1 MKLSL
6 MDILNES
13 KGKLLYS
20 AVVLDEV
27 SRKQLISFVKDFVL
41 IPSEW
46 RIINHHMTIG
56 FKKPVPDELKD
67 YIGKNIDLRVK
78 EIGVSDDAIAVKV
91 EGFFTYNERP
101 KELDSIARKSYAV
114 ISGNSMCCERPCL
127 TERPQSA
134 FRESPRFLSSGSVV
148 VIGIIHAK

>member
-6 MDILNES
+6 MGILNES

-27 SRKQLISFVKDFVL
+27 SRKQLLSFVKDFVL

-46 RIINHHMTIG
+46 KIINHHMTIG

-91 EGFFTYNERP
+91 EGFFTYNEIPHITIAIP
-101 KELDSIARKSYAV
+101 KNGKPSNSNLITNWMSIPNDREIIV
-114 ISGNSMCCERPCL
+114 SG
-127 TERPQSA
+127 
-134 FRESPRFLSSGSVV
+134 V
-148 VIGIIHAK
+148 VIEILS

>member
-27 SRKQLISFVKDFVL
+27 SRKQLLSFVKDFVL

-46 RIINHHMTIG
+46 KIINHHMTIG

-91 EGFFTYNERP
+91 EGFFTYNEIPHITIAIP
-101 KELDSIARKSYAV
+101 KNGKPSNSNLITNWMSIPNDREIIV
-114 ISGNSMCCERPCL
+114 SG
-127 TERPQSA
+127 
-134 FRESPRFLSSGSVV
+134 V
-148 VIGIIHAK
+148 VIEILS

>member
-6 MDILNES
+6 LGILNES

-27 SRKQLISFVKDFVL
+27 SRKQLLSFVKDFVL

-46 RIINHHMTIG
+46 KIINHHMTIG

-91 EGFFTYNERP
+91 EGFFTYNEIPHITIAIP
-101 KELDSIARKSYAV
+101 KNGKPSNSNLITNWMSIPNDREIIV
-114 ISGNSMCCERPCL
+114 SGVV
-127 TERPQSA
+127 TEI
-134 FRESPRFLSSGSVV
+134 LS
-148 VIGIIHAK
+148 

>member
-6 MDILNES
+6 MGILNES

-27 SRKQLISFVKDFVL
+27 SRKQLLSFVKDFVL

-91 EGFFTYNERP
+91 EGFFTYNEIPHITIAIP
-101 KELDSIARKSYAV
+101 KNGKPSNSNLITNWMSIPNDREIIV
-114 ISGNSMCCERPCL
+114 SGVVAEI
-127 TERPQSA
+127 
-134 FRESPRFLSSGSVV
+134 LS
-148 VIGIIHAK
+148 

>member
-1 MKLSL
+1 

-27 SRKQLISFVKDFVL
+27 SRKQLLSFVKDFVL

-91 EGFFTYNERP
+91 EGFFTYNEIPHITIAIP
-101 KELDSIARKSYAV
+101 KNGKPSNSNLITNWMSIPNDREIIV
-114 ISGNSMCCERPCL
+114 SGVV
-127 TERPQSA
+127 TEI
-134 FRESPRFLSSGSVV
+134 LS
-148 VIGIIHAK
+148 

>member
-27 SRKQLISFVKDFVL
+27 SRKQLLSFVKDFVL

-46 RIINHHMTIG
+46 KIINHHMTIG

-91 EGFFTYNERP
+91 EGFFTYNEIPHITIAIP
-101 KELDSIARKSYAV
+101 KNGKPSNSNLITNWMSIPNDREIIV
-114 ISGNSMCCERPCL
+114 SGVV
-127 TERPQSA
+127 TEI
-134 FRESPRFLSSGSVV
+134 LS
-148 VIGIIHAK
+148 

>member
-1 MKLSL
+1 MN
-6 MDILNES
+6 ILNES

-27 SRKQLISFVKDFVL
+27 SRKQLLSFVKDFVL

-67 YIGKNIDLRVK
+67 YIGKKIDLRVK

-91 EGFFTYNERP
+91 EGFFTYNEIPHITIAIP
-101 KELDSIARKSYAV
+101 KNGKPSNSNLITNWMSIPNDREIIV
-114 ISGNSMCCERPCL
+114 SGVVAEI
-127 TERPQSA
+127 
-134 FRESPRFLSSGSVV
+134 LS
-148 VIGIIHAK
+148 

>member
-27 SRKQLISFVKDFVL
+27 SRKQLLSFVKDFVL

-46 RIINHHMTIG
+46 KIINHHMTIG
-56 FKKPVPDELKD
+56 FKKPVPYELKD

-91 EGFFTYNERP
+91 EGFFTYNEIPHITIAIP
-101 KELDSIARKSYAV
+101 KNGKPSNSNLITNWMSIPNDREIIV
-114 ISGNSMCCERPCL
+114 SGVV
-127 TERPQSA
+127 TEI
-134 FRESPRFLSSGSVV
+134 LS
-148 VIGIIHAK
+148 

>member
-6 MDILNES
+6 MGILNES

-27 SRKQLISFVKDFVL
+27 SRKQLLSFVKDFVL

-46 RIINHHMTIG
+46 KIINHHMTIG

-91 EGFFTYNERP
+91 EGFFTYNEIPHITIAIP
-101 KELDSIARKSYAV
+101 KNGKPSNSNLITNWMSIPNDREIIV
-114 ISGNSMCCERPCL
+114 SGVV
-127 TERPQSA
+127 TEI
-134 FRESPRFLSSGSVV
+134 LS
-148 VIGIIHAK
+148 

>member
-6 MDILNES
+6 MGILNES

-27 SRKQLISFVKDFVL
+27 SRKQLLSFVKDFVL

-46 RIINHHMTIG
+46 KIINHHMTIG

-91 EGFFTYNERP
+91 EGFFTYNEIPHITIAIP
-101 KELDSIARKSYAV
+101 KNGKPSNSNLITNWMSIPNDREIIV
-114 ISGNSMCCERPCL
+114 SGVVAEI
-127 TERPQSA
+127 
-134 FRESPRFLSSGSVV
+134 LS
-148 VIGIIHAK
+148 

>member
-27 SRKQLISFVKDFVL
+27 SRKQLLSFVKDFVL

-46 RIINHHMTIG
+46 KIINHHMTIG

-91 EGFFTYNERP
+91 EGFFTYNEIPHITIVIP
-101 KELDSIARKSYAV
+101 KNGKPSNSNLITNWMSIPNDREIIV
-114 ISGNSMCCERPCL
+114 SGVV
-127 TERPQSA
+127 TEI
-134 FRESPRFLSSGSVV
+134 LS
-148 VIGIIHAK
+148 

>member
-6 MDILNES
+6 MGILNES

-27 SRKQLISFVKDFVL
+27 SRKQLLSFVKDFVL

-67 YIGKNIDLRVK
+67 YIGKKIDLRVK

-91 EGFFTYNERP
+91 EGFFTYNEIPHITIAIP
-101 KELDSIARKSYAV
+101 KNGKPSNSNLITNWMSIPNDREIIV
-114 ISGNSMCCERPCL
+114 SGVVAEI
-127 TERPQSA
+127 
-134 FRESPRFLSSGSVV
+134 LS
-148 VIGIIHAK
+148 

>member
-6 MDILNES
+6 MGILNES

-27 SRKQLISFVKDFVL
+27 SRKQLLSFVKDFVL

-67 YIGKNIDLRVK
+67 YIGKNIDLIVK

-91 EGFFTYNERP
+91 EGFFTYNEIPHITIAIP
-101 KELDSIARKSYAV
+101 KNGKPSNSNLITNWMSIPNDREIIV
-114 ISGNSMCCERPCL
+114 SGVVAEI
-127 TERPQSA
+127 
-134 FRESPRFLSSGSVV
+134 LS
-148 VIGIIHAK
+148 

>member
-27 SRKQLISFVKDFVL
+27 SRKQLLSFVKDFVL

-91 EGFFTYNERP
+91 EGFFTYNEIPHITIAIP
-101 KELDSIARKSYAV
+101 KNGKPSNSNLITNWMSIPNDREIIV
-114 ISGNSMCCERPCL
+114 SGVVAEI
-127 TERPQSA
+127 
-134 FRESPRFLSSGSVV
+134 LS
-148 VIGIIHAK
+148 

>member
-1 MKLSL
+1 

-27 SRKQLISFVKDFVL
+27 SRKQLLSFVKDFVL

-46 RIINHHMTIG
+46 KIINHHMTIG

-91 EGFFTYNERP
+91 EGFFTYNEIPHITIAIP
-101 KELDSIARKSYAV
+101 KNGKPSNSNLITNWMSIPNDREIIV
-114 ISGNSMCCERPCL
+114 SGVV
-127 TERPQSA
+127 TEI
-134 FRESPRFLSSGSVV
+134 LS
-148 VIGIIHAK
+148 